1 LHCSRRVTIEFESGK
16 SLRNRELEL
25 QVMEKW
31 EKTTRNIE
39 LEVMAEFD
47 YL

>member
-1 LHCSRRVTIEFESGK
+1 
-16 SLRNRELEL
+16 LRNRELEL